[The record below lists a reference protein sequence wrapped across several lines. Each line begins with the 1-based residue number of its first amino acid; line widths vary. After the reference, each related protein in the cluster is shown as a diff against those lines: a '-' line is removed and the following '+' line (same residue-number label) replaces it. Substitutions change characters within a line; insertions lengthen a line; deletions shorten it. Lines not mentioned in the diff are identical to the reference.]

1 MHQLAKSPLMRPQ
14 VLVNCAMSPDGKIAT
29 KERRQV
35 RISSEEDMI
44 RVRELRASCDAI
56 LVGVGT
62 VLADDPHLTIK
73 GNDRDRNPLRVVLDP
88 RGRTPHEAK
97 VLDAQARTLIVTLRS
112 TENVWPGI
120 DVFRSGEDFID
131 LLALMDE
138 LERLGVRALMVEG
151 GGETIWRF
159 FKAGLVDRYLVYVGT
174 RVFGG
179 REAPSPV
186 DGEGFLEKDTYR
198 LRLRSVERIGEGVLL
213 SYEAERDG

>member
-1 MHQLAKSPLMRPQ
+1 MRPK

-35 RISSEEDMI
+35 RISSEEDMH
-44 RVRELRASCDAI
+44 RVKVLRSECDAI

-73 GNDRDRNPLRVVLDP
+73 GFDRERNPLRVVLDP
-88 RGRTPHEAK
+88 RGRTPPEAK
-97 VLDAQARTLIVTLRS
+97 VVDGRARTLVVTLQS
-112 TENVWPGI
+112 TGNVWPGV
-120 DVFRSGEDFID
+120 DVFRCGKDFID
-131 LLALMDE
+131 LNALMDE
-138 LERLGVRALMVEG
+138 LERLGVRMLMVEG

-159 FKAGLVDRYLVYVGT
+159 FRAGLVDRYLVYVGT

-186 DGEGFLEKDTYR
+186 DGEGFLEGDAFR
-198 LRLRSVERIGEGVLL
+198 LRLVSFERCGEGVLL